1 MATAPETIDDLL
13 ALLKPIGGATAKKMF
28 GEYCIY
34 LDDKPVA
41 LVCDDCLYVKV
52 TEPGRAMGKN
62 IAESPPYSG
71 AKPHLEYPIDSWG
84 NGRHLCE
91 LLRATHAALPAKA
104 ARKAVSKSTARNVKP
119 AATSKP
125 RKPKK

>member
-1 MATAPETIDDLL
+1 MATAPETVDDLL
-13 ALLKPIGGATAKKMF
+13 ALLKPLGGATAKKMF

-34 LDDKPVA
+34 FNDKPVA

-52 TEPGRAMGKN
+52 TEPGRALEKHS
-62 IAESPPYSG
+62 AESAPYPG

-104 ARKAVSKSTARNVKP
+104 ARKAVAKPTAKDAKP
-119 AATSKP
+119 ATKAVP
-125 RKPKK
+125 RKRKK

>member
-13 ALLKPIGGATAKKMF
+13 ALLKPLGGATAKKMF

-52 TEPGRAMGKN
+52 TEPGRALAKAA
-62 IAESPPYSG
+62 AESPPYPG

-91 LLRATHAALPAKA
+91 LLRATHAALPAKKAPKA
-104 ARKAVSKSTARNVKP
+104 ASKP
-119 AATSKP
+119 AAGNAKPATIRKP

>member
-13 ALLKPIGGATAKKMF
+13 ALLKPLGGVTAKKMF
-28 GEYCIY
+28 GEYCVY
-34 LDDKPVA
+34 LDDKPVG

-52 TEPGRAMGKN
+52 TEPGRAMRKN
-62 IAESPPYSG
+62 ISESPPYPG

-91 LLRATHAALPAKA
+91 VLRATYAALPMKKE
-104 ARKAVSKSTARNVKP
+104 RNDLSKSGNRTGKSS
-119 AATSKP
+119 TSTKS
-125 RKPKK
+125 RKPSR